1 MADQGGEKLSKNA
14 LKKLQKAKYAAE
26 KKAAKDKEKAAKGIV
41 QGSGKGKKKKEE
53 EEKDPTKYFENR
65 VAALNKLEKDDK
77 SFNPYPHKFHVT
89 KQLPEFIELYGGC
102 ANEEQLKDE
111 VSVAGRVMSVRSSGA
126 KLVFYTLHADGVKI
140 QIMARVQHYSNEA
153 DFEKVVNVIKRGD
166 IIGATGNPGKS
177 KTGELSIFPTHM
189 KLLSPCLHMLPVSHT
204 GLQNQETRYRKRY
217 LDLILNDETRRV
229 FNIRSQIINYIRR
242 YLDQRGFLEVETPM
256 MNMVAGGATA
266 KPFITHHNDLNM
278 DLFMRVAPELYLKTL
293 VIGGLE
299 RVYEIGRQFRNE
311 GIDLTH
317 NPEFTTCEFYMAYAD
332 YDDVMAMTEEM
343 FSGMVKEICGDYKIT
358 YHEEPGAE
366 PTIIDFTPPFKRIS
380 MVEGVE
386 KATGVKIPMHDEEAA
401 HKIMKELC
409 DKNKFEVPPPQ
420 TTARLLDK
428 LVGEFVEDGIMNPT
442 FIIEHPELMSPL
454 AKYHRSKPGLTERFE
469 LFVAGREL
477 CNAYTE
483 LNNPH
488 VQRERFAR
496 QGKDAAAGDDE
507 AQAHD
512 EDFCT
517 AMEYGLAPTG
527 GWGAGVDR
535 LTMFLSDKC
544 NIKEVLLF
552 PQMKPDDAAAWE
564 KQKASVALAT
574 GAGGGQAA
582 APALNF
588 GPASTVALNGTPTNV
603 ASAAGMDQLNGM
615 LKKSSYLGGSTPS
628 HDDAEVFTAVA
639 KVNKQAISKY
649 PSVKSWCD
657 TMVMFTDKV
666 RSSWK

>member
-1 MADQGGEKLSKNA
+1 M
-14 LKKLQKAKYAAE
+14 
-26 KKAAKDKEKAAKGIV
+26 GIV
-41 QGSGKGKKKKEE
+41 QGPGKKKKEV

-65 VAALNKLEKDDK
+65 IKDLEQEAKDDK
-77 SFNPYPHKFHVT
+77 DFNAYPHKFNVT
-89 KQLPEFIELYGGC
+89 KQLPEFVQLYGGC
-102 ANEEQLKDE
+102 KTEEKLDEE
-111 VSVAGRVMSVRSSGA
+111 VSVAGRVMSLRKSGS
-126 KLVFYTLHADGVKI
+126 KLVFYTLQSDGAKI
-140 QIMARVQHYSNEA
+140 QVMASVQGYSSEA
-153 DFEKVVNVIKRGD
+153 DFAKVTNIIKRGD
-166 IIGATGNPGKS
+166 IIGCTGLPGKS
-177 KTGELSIFPTHM
+177 KTGELSIFPTSM

-217 LDLILNDETRRV
+217 LDLILNDETRKV

-278 DLFMRVAPELYLKTL
+278 DLFMRIAPELYLKTL
-293 VIGGLE
+293 VIGGLD

-332 YDDVMAMTEEM
+332 YDDLMAMTEEM
-343 FSGMVKEICGDYKIT
+343 FSNMVKEITGSYKLT

-366 PTIIDFTPPFKRIS
+366 PKVIDFTPPFARVS

-386 KATGVKIPMHDEEAA
+386 KATGVKIPIHDEPAA
-401 HKIMKELC
+401 KKIMKELC
-409 DKNKFEVPPPQ
+409 DKNGFEVTPPE

-428 LVGEFVEDGIMNPT
+428 LVGEFVEADLFHPT

-488 VQRERFAR
+488 VQRERFTR
-496 QGKDAAAGDDE
+496 QAKDAEDGDDE

-517 AMEYGLAPTG
+517 AMEYGLPPTG
-527 GWGAGVDR
+527 GWGAGIDR

-564 KQKASVALAT
+564 KQKASVAAAT
-574 GAGGGQAA
+574 GNAPGGVAAAA
-582 APALNF
+582 APTVDF
-588 GPASTVALNGTPTNV
+588 GPASSVSLDGASTNV
-603 ASAAGMDQLNGM
+603 ASADGMGKLNAL
-615 LKKSSYLGGSTPS
+615 LKKNAYLGGSTPS
-628 HDDAEVFTAVA
+628 KEDAQVFAAVA
-639 KVNKQAISKY
+639 KVNTAAVAKY
-649 PSVKSWCD
+649 SSVKSWCD
-657 TMVMFTDKV
+657 TIGMFTDGV
-666 RSSWK
+666 RNSWK